1 MARTDL
7 PPYTGMGYQW
17 PASRL
22 TASDMQ
28 MLDRLRTDTGRP
40 ITQLLHETV
49 SAYYASMTG
58 EKPIDSTPP
67 PPTEP
72 PVFYDI

>member
-1 MARTDL
+1 MAWTDE
-7 PPYTGMGYQW
+7 PPHTGKGYQW

-22 TASDMQ
+22 TAGDMQ

-40 ITQLLHETV
+40 ITQLLHEAV
-49 SAYYASMTG
+49 SAYYASITG
-58 EKPIDSTPP
+58 EKPVDSTPP
-67 PPTEP
+67 RPTEP